1 MRQALIPYQDYHT
14 LSLRIRGLCTGL
26 DRVLRHYEK
35 EGSKMREEGPSDDGG
50 NKPNQAQAVQHMLR
64 YGAWAILDAED
75 EQARILNPLKKRKKA
90 CYMRALYCWIS
101 PMGFDREWSS
111 RSLACVLLG
120 SSQAAKSSQF
130 LESDIDQILEKSSR
144 VVRESLSSPHSF

>member
-1 MRQALIPYQDYHT
+1 MGHGGRKGGLKSAKLDFSPSISQPCFVPGIPHVILIELRQALIPYQDCHT

-75 EQARILNPLKKRKKA
+75 EQARILNP
-90 CYMRALYCWIS
+90 
-101 PMGFDREWSS
+101 F
-111 RSLACVLLG
+111 
-120 SSQAAKSSQF
+120 
-130 LESDIDQILEKSSR
+130 
-144 VVRESLSSPHSF
+144 